1 MSTLVIE
8 LPEAVASE
16 AQSSGISTQ
25 HLEAVVLRFVQK
37 YVQADPRIEL
47 ERILNEEEELL
58 AQMADAATDSLF
70 MADLQET
77 LTAFATVDTE
87 WWEPVA

>member
-8 LPEAVASE
+8 LPQTVARDV
-16 AQSSGISTQ
+16 QSSGISEEQ
-25 HLEAVVLRFVQK
+25 LEAVVLRFVQK
-37 YVQADPRIEL
+37 YVQASPRAEL
-47 ERILNEEEELL
+47 ERILNDDEVLL
-58 AQMADAATDSLF
+58 QQMACAPEDRLF

-77 LTAFATVDTE
+77 MTAFTTADAE